1 MNLNPTAVI
10 AALAG
15 AVAVGGLCLAIA
27 GLVGTTAP
35 DPARPAGR
43 LERKLRAGGFSG
55 SGTGPAGALTNQR
68 TLALG
73 AVAVGLIVWL
83 FTSWLM
89 GGLLTGL
96 AVFGLPWILQPGRGS
111 KAQIQRLEA
120 LEEWVRRLS
129 DIHTAGIS
137 LEQAVASS
145 VRSAP
150 KLIAPEVTRLTS
162 RLAAGWR
169 AEVAYRAFADEL
181 NDATADSVA
190 APLILH
196 VQDRGAGLST
206 ALKALAAQVG
216 EEVLMRRKV
225 EAEREKPRT
234 NMRWVSLFCLAVFAL
249 AMLSGAYVKPYS
261 SLTGQVVL
269 TLLAAGFIGVMV
281 WMRRMAIADPAP
293 RFLAPA
299 TDRPDSGEAL

>member
-1 MNLNPTAVI
+1 MNLNPTAIV

-15 AVAVGGLCLAIA
+15 AVAVGGLCLTVA
-27 GLVGTTAP
+27 GVVGTSAP
-35 DPARPAGR
+35 APARPAGR
-43 LERKLRAGGFSG
+43 LERKFRAGGLSG
-55 SGTGPAGALTNQR
+55 AGPSSGLANQR
-68 TLALG
+68 TLALA
-73 AVAVGLIVWL
+73 AVVIALIVWL

-111 KAQIQRLEA
+111 KAQIRRLEA

-150 KLIAPEVTRLTS
+150 KLITPEVTRLAS

-169 AEVAYRAFADEL
+169 AEIAYRAFADEM
-181 NDATADSVA
+181 NDAAADSVA

-196 VQDRGAGLST
+196 VKDRGAGLSN
-206 ALKALAAQVG
+206 ALKALSAQVG

-249 AMLSGAYVKPYS
+249 AMLSGAYVEPYS
-261 SLTGQVVL
+261 SLTGQIVL

-281 WMRRMAIADPAP
+281 WMRRMAIAEPAP

-299 TDRPDSGEAL
+299 TDRPDAGEAP